1 MFYSVSCNTAKINGA
16 NGVYD
21 GVVADKSVRYGRNAI
36 HNFGL
41 YQDKLK
47 APLNPPNLKNLNEV
61 DADTFHKKMNDF
73 GRFIDELPPLN
84 YEVKYMPTIKL
95 DKKALF
101 AAAYEE
107 MGQRESVDVDE
118 LTSKIQRKADLS
130 SGKGGF
136 EMSARA
142 LDLNRDKKITV
153 DEYATSILLK
163 DALSRGDKFAKKN
176 VRGSFTNQGAG
187 VLSFYQISSN
197 YRMANSTFQ
206 KIYDVYKLGSDE

>member
-1 MFYSVSCNTAKINGA
+1 MSYSISCNVAKINGA
-16 NGVYD
+16 NGLYD
-21 GVVADKSVRYGRNAI
+21 NIAADKSVRYGRNAI

-41 YQDKLK
+41 YQEKLR
-47 APLNPPNLKNLNEV
+47 APLNSPNLKNLNEV
-61 DADTFHKKMNDF
+61 DADTFHKTMSDF
-73 GRFIDELPPLN
+73 SRFIDELPPLD

-107 MGQRESVDVDE
+107 MGQKETVEVDE
-118 LTSKIQRKADLS
+118 LTSKIQRKADSL

-136 EMSARA
+136 KMSARA
-142 LDLNRDKKITV
+142 LDLNHDKKITV

-163 DALSRGDKFAKKN
+163 DALSRGDKFVKKN
-176 VRGSFTNQGAG
+176 VRGSFTNRGVGA
-187 VLSFYQISSN
+187 LSFYQISSN
-197 YRMANSTFQ
+197 YIMANSIFQ